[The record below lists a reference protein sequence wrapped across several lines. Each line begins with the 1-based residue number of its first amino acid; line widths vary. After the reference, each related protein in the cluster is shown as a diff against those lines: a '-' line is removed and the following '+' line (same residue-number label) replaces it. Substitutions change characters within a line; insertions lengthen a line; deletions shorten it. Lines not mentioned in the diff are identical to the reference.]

1 MTPRG
6 DIAALL
12 RHNRDFRRL
21 WAGDIVSLFGDW
33 FSSIAVMTLVW
44 ELTGSLTALSVVT
57 AIRMGGSAL
66 ASPLAGVIADRF
78 DRRRLMVAAD
88 LLRMVVVL
96 GFLVASRTGS
106 VHLVY
111 AVLMTQVSIAAVFR
125 PARSALLPHLVAR
138 EQLLVANAVMSA
150 SWSTMLAL
158 GAAIGG
164 YATSVLGAERVF
176 VLDAVTFLVS
186 AFCIAGIRRDAGRP
200 PERPPEPISAAYR
213 DIIEG
218 VAYLVRQPRVG
229 RIALAKAVWGFGGG
243 SLVFL
248 LTMVG
253 ETLTAGDLAKGL
265 GLLLAARGIGT
276 GLGPFIARRLLPDM
290 SLWPQMLG
298 VFVMI
303 SGGAYLC
310 LGFVPWTSAVALL
323 VVVAHAAS
331 GSNWVLSSV
340 LLQHRAA
347 DGFRGRAF
355 AAEWF
360 ALMGIEAV
368 MVLLTG
374 WIVDTGVLDV
384 RTAVQVFAGIQLACG
399 ALWWVVNRR
408 HEPVAR
414 AD

>member
-1 MTPRG
+1 MWQK
-6 DIAALL
+6 L
-12 RHNRDFRRL
+12 RQIHPA
-21 WAGDIVSLFGDW
+21 WAIFG
-33 FSSIAVMTLVW
+33 M
-44 ELTGSLTALSVVT
+44 
-57 AIRMGGSAL
+57 
-66 ASPLAGVIADRF
+66 
-78 DRRRLMVAAD
+78 
-88 LLRMVVVL
+88 L
-96 GFLVASRTGS
+96 GL
-106 VHLVY
+106 
-111 AVLMTQVSIAAVFR
+111 
-125 PARSALLPHLVAR
+125 
-138 EQLLVANAVMSA
+138 LLVANAVMSA

-200 PERPPEPISAAYR
+200 PERPPEPIGAAYR